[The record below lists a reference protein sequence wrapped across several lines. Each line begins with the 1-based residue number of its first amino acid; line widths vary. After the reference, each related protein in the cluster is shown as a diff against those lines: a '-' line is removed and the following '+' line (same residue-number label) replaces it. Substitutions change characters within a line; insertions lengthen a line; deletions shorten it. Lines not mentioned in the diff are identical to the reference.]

1 VIKEQQFLAVGNC
14 FMIEAVAKACKPT
27 QSYGISGDCFA
38 SITGNRF
45 KISRGL
51 IIGMTLHVANPVD
64 KLKWLKK
71 MGTSADEAIVVGDGY
86 TDIPLLDWAKISI
99 LSKFLFKTNF

>member
-1 VIKEQQFLAVGNC
+1 
-14 FMIEAVAKACKPT
+14 
-27 QSYGISGDCFA
+27 
-38 SITGNRF
+38 
-45 KISRGL
+45 
-51 IIGMTLHVANPVD
+51 MTLHVANPVD

-71 MGTSADEAIVVGDGY
+71 MGTSADEAIVVRDGY